1 MIERKDIEEVFAH
14 FLSMIE
20 DEEIKRKVVDAWL
33 LGCKKGGWQS
43 MEELRKM
50 PFTLLTDCKGI
61 NFLEHTLAVTEGAFQ
76 LAKAQEKY
84 YSIVPYNIDYNILVA
99 GGLLHDVGKLLE
111 IMKNNGEGFTK
122 SHSGKCMRH
131 PISGAILAAE
141 VDLPEEIVN
150 VIACH
155 AKEGDGRPQVLET
168 VFVHQADFATFNP
181 LVMMTKDTLIRK
193 DDKNIKKD
201 KGVLKNG

>member
-1 MIERKDIEEVFAH
+1 MIEKKDIEEVFDQ

-20 DEEIKRKVVDAWL
+20 DTEIKKKVVDAWL
-33 LGCKKGGWQS
+33 LGCKRGGWQNI
-43 MEELRKM
+43 EGLRQM

-76 LAKAQEKY
+76 LAKAQEKH
-84 YSIVPYNIDYNILVA
+84 YSSIPYKIDYDMLVA

-111 IMKNNGEGFTK
+111 IGKNNNGEFVK
-122 SHSGKCMRH
+122 SRSGKCARH

-141 VDLPEEIVN
+141 VGLPEEIVN
-150 VIACH
+150 IIACH
-155 AKEGDGRPQVLET
+155 SKEGDGRPQMLET

-181 LVMMTKDTLIRK
+181 LVMIAKDTLI
-193 DDKNIKKD
+193 KKR
-201 KGVLKNG
+201 

>member
-1 MIERKDIEEVFAH
+1 MIEKKDIEETFAH

-20 DEEIKRKVVDAWL
+20 DEEIKGKVVDAWL
-33 LGCKKGGWQS
+33 LGCKMGGWQN
-43 MEELRKM
+43 MNELRKM

-61 NFLEHTLAVTEGAFQ
+61 NFLEHTLAVTEGALQ
-76 LAKAQEKY
+76 LAKAQEKQ
-84 YSIVPYNIDYNILVA
+84 YSVMPYNIDYDRLVA

-111 IMKNNGEGFTK
+111 ISKNNGGEFTK

-131 PISGAILAAE
+131 PISGAILAAK
-141 VDLPEEIVN
+141 VNLPEEIVN

-181 LVMMTKDTLIRK
+181 LVMMTKDTLIR
-193 DDKNIKKD
+193 
-201 KGVLKNG
+201 

>member
-1 MIERKDIEEVFAH
+1 MIERKDIEETFAH

-20 DEEIKRKVVDAWL
+20 DEEIKGKVVDAWL
-33 LGCKKGGWQS
+33 LGCKIGGWQN
-43 MEELRKM
+43 MNELRQM

-61 NFLEHTLAVTEGAFQ
+61 NFIEHTLAVTEGALQ
-76 LAKAQEKY
+76 LAKAQEKQ
-84 YSIVPYNIDYNILVA
+84 YSVMPYNIDYDRLVA

-111 IMKNNGEGFTK
+111 ISKNNGGGFTK

-141 VDLPEEIVN
+141 VNLPEEIVN

-181 LVMMTKDTLIRK
+181 LVMMTKDILIR
-193 DDKNIKKD
+193 
-201 KGVLKNG
+201 